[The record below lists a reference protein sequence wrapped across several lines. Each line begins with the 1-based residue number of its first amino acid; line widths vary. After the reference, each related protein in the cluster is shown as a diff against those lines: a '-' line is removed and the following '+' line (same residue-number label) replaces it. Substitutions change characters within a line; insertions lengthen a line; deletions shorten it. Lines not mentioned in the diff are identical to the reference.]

1 LYLEPQQ
8 KPRGGNLYLDA
19 TVTCFSISIDSS
31 LDTMQ
36 QDLDQVV
43 QAISIASDPLQ
54 VSLHQEALAYL
65 STIQQNA
72 NDTWRL
78 ALTLFVGQATERERK
93 YPPQA
98 RFFAL
103 RVLDDFFDNR

>member
-1 LYLEPQQ
+1 
-8 KPRGGNLYLDA
+8 
-19 TVTCFSISIDSS
+19 
-31 LDTMQ
+31 MQ

-43 QAISIASDPLQ
+43 QAISIASDPMQ
-54 VSLHQEALAYL
+54 VLLHREALAYL

-78 ALTLFVGQATERERK
+78 TLTLFVDQASGGSRR

-103 RVLDDFFDNR
+103 RVLDDFFDNK

>member
-1 LYLEPQQ
+1 
-8 KPRGGNLYLDA
+8 
-19 TVTCFSISIDSS
+19 
-31 LDTMQ
+31 MQ
-36 QDLDQVV
+36 LDLDQVV
-43 QAISIASDPLQ
+43 QAIYIASDPSQ

-65 STIQQNA
+65 STIQHNA

-78 ALTLFVGQATERERK
+78 ALTLFVDQASGGDRK